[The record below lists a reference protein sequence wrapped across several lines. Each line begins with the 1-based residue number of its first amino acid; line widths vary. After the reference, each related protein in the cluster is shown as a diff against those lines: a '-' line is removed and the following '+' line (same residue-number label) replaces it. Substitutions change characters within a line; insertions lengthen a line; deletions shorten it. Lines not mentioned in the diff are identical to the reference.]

1 MMPFREN
8 RPLHWLAGG
17 TALAMGVSAFR
28 PTMVF
33 DWWLENLLVFLLLLF
48 LAATYRRIPLST
60 FAYAMIFGFLLVHE
74 WGAHH
79 KYADVPLGEWMK
91 DWLHT
96 TRNHYDRVS
105 HFAFGFFLSVPLRE
119 AFVATA
125 GHRGFWSYFIPVEF
139 ALAAGAVYEVIES
152 IVAEIVTPEQGEAFV
167 GMQGDMWDAQKDI
180 ALGGAGAFLMMA
192 ALWMNASRSEDR
204 TRVNIRDAGFGIV
217 EKDVNLFKRSEEAG
231 E

>member
-1 MMPFREN
+1 MVAFREN
-8 RPLHWLAGG
+8 RALHYLAAA
-17 TALAMGVSAFR
+17 TAAAMSVSAYR
-28 PTMVF
+28 PSMVF
-33 DWWLENLLVFLLLLF
+33 DWWLENVLVFLLLLF
-48 LAATYRRIPLST
+48 LTATYRRIPLSI

-91 DWLHT
+91 AWLHT

-125 GHRGFWSYFIPVEF
+125 GTKGFWSYFIPVEF
-139 ALAAGAVYEVIES
+139 ALAAGAVYEIIES

-180 ALGGAGAFLMMA
+180 ALGGVGAFLMMA
-192 ALWMNASRSEDR
+192 ALRGCRQRA
-204 TRVNIRDAGFGIV
+204 RD
-217 EKDVNLFKRSEEAG
+217 
-231 E
+231 

>member
-1 MMPFREN
+1 MQMIPFREN
-8 RPLHWLAGG
+8 RVLHWLAVG
-17 TALAMGVSAFR
+17 AVMAMGISAFE
-28 PTMVF
+28 PAMVF

-48 LAATYRRIPLST
+48 LVFTYRRIPLST
-60 FAYAMIFGFLLVHE
+60 FAYTMILLFLLIHE

-79 KYADVPLGEWMK
+79 KYADVPLGIWMK
-91 DWLHT
+91 DWLQT

-105 HFAFGFFLSVPLRE
+105 HFAFGFFLSVPFRE

-125 GHRGFWSYFIPVEF
+125 GNRGAWSYYVPVEF

-180 ALGGAGAFLMMA
+180 ALAGLGAGLMMA
-192 ALWMNASRSEDR
+192 FLR
-204 TRVNIRDAGFGIV
+204 IREG
-217 EKDVNLFKRSEEAG
+217 RR
-231 E
+231 